1 MSMATNLTSP
11 PPEPSAPL
19 VRGESA
25 TDAARRVLDAI
36 TYMTL
41 ATADAAGRPWA
52 TPVWFAER
60 DLREF
65 IWVSRFETRHSRNVT
80 ERPEVSIAIFDST
93 VAVGGAIAV
102 YVEATAEELA
112 EGDLPGPLEVFNERS
127 VAQGL
132 RAWRPSDVSGFAPH
146 RLYRATASHA
156 AHHHDSLARHAES
169 HRHHLS
175 FSVVRLSSEKM
186 IAIGTLWML
195 IA

>member
-25 TDAARRVLDAI
+25 TDAARRVLDGI

-80 ERPEVSIAIFDST
+80 ERPEVSKRDTQMNSRRSRSANHT
-93 VAVGGAIAV
+93 GVAPGRPAASAV
-102 YVEATAEELA
+102 A
-112 EGDLPGPLEVFNERS
+112 S
-127 VAQGL
+127 V
-132 RAWRPSDVSGFAPH
+132 
-146 RLYRATASHA
+146 
-156 AHHHDSLARHAES
+156 
-169 HRHHLS
+169 
-175 FSVVRLSSEKM
+175 M
-186 IAIGTLWML
+186 
-195 IA
+195 

>member
-102 YVEATAEELA
+102 YVEATAEELS
-112 EGDLPGPLEVFNERS
+112 EGDLSGPLEVFNERS

-156 AHHHDSLARHAES
+156 WVLDEEE
-169 HRHHLS
+169 HRVPLP
-175 FSVVRLSSEKM
+175 
-186 IAIGTLWML
+186 
-195 IA
+195 